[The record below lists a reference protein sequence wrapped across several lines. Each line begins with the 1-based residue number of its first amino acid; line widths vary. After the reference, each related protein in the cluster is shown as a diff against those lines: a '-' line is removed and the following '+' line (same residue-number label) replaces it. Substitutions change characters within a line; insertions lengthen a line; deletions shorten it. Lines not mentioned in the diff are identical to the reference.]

1 MSTSEFLEYCKTA
14 SKPGMSKKDRKDCV
28 LNAIENRILNL
39 VGKDALRKYKDGHS
53 LMAIGICD
61 GMTSLIDPYI
71 QIFIPEMCVV
81 TEDTIESIKNDINVA
96 LKRFY

>member
-1 MSTSEFLEYCKTA
+1 MDTSEFLEYCKTS
-14 SKPGMSKKDRKDCV
+14 SKPGMSKQERRDGV
-28 LNAIENRILNL
+28 LNAIENRILYL

-61 GMTSLIDPYI
+61 GLTSLIDPYI
-71 QIFIPEMCVV
+71 QIFIPEMCII
-81 TEDTIESIKNDINVA
+81 TEDTLEKIKDDINIA